1 MGIDSG
7 RTVCS
12 LTTLFFVLI
21 LDTGRVSLTHS
32 LDGGGGGGW
41 GVMSLE

>member
-12 LTTLFFVLI
+12 LTTLFFRSHSRYG
-21 LDTGRVSLTHS
+21 TSLTHS